1 MGRRRHKQKKYE
13 LYKTAG
19 RLEKN
24 KARKA
29 EKEKK
34 RQERFKGRKD
44 KLNKE

>member
-24 KARKA
+24 KERKV

-34 RQERFKGRKD
+34 RQERFKKKKD
-44 KLNKE
+44 KLSKE

>member
-1 MGRRRHKQKKYE
+1 MARKKSKKKKYE
-13 LYKTAG
+13 RYRVEG

-29 EKEKK
+29 EREKK

>member
-1 MGRRRHKQKKYE
+1 MGKRKHKQKKYE
-13 LYKTAG
+13 IYKSEG

-34 RQERFKGRKD
+34 RQERS
-44 KLNKE
+44 NKSKKSS